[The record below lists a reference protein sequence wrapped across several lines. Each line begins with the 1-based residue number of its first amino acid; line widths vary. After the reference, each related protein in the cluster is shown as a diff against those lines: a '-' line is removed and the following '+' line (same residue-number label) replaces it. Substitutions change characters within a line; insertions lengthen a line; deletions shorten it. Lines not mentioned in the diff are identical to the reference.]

1 MAPLAAA
8 AFSEFAPAA
17 RPHAAPSFAAPE
29 PRRAGRSHLAVV
41 PTPAEPVLAFPRASA
56 AELYRLHGPVVYR
69 RCLRLLKNAEAARD
83 ATQEVF
89 LRLVRAD
96 ATLLDREDLVPWLY
110 RVATN
115 YCLNLRREARH
126 HGETT
131 LDDAPEL
138 AREHGDGLD
147 AILVQRL
154 LARFDAVTQA
164 IAVAILVEEQE
175 HEEVAAALGLSR
187 RTMARKLE
195 RFIELARRHLV
206 LTGDAAASSGPRH

>member
-1 MAPLAAA
+1 MAPAAA
-8 AFSEFAPAA
+8 AFAEFAPPAQPVAAPRHTPEAGRAA
-17 RPHAAPSFAAPE
+17 RA
-29 PRRAGRSHLAVV
+29 HLAVV
-41 PTPAEPVLAFPRASA
+41 PDLAAPAQAIPGSRIS
-56 AELYRLHGPVVYR
+56 ELYRLHGPVVYR
-69 RCLRLLKNAEAARD
+69 RCLRLLRNVEAARD

-96 ATLLDREDLVPWLY
+96 AALFERVDLIPWLY

-115 YCLNLRREARH
+115 HCLNLRRDARH
-126 HGETT
+126 HGETA
-131 LDDAPEL
+131 LDDAPEPS
-138 AREHGDGLD
+138 AGRGDGLD